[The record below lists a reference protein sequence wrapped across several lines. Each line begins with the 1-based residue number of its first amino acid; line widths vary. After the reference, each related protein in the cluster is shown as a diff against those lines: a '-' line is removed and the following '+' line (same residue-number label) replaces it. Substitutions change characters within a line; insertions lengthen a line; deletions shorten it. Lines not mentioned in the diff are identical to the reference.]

1 MAMDQPATT
10 TDAAWAPAD
19 ACTLPTPERPLRE
32 AEFDALFATHLRS
45 CERPAPTSL
54 RLSLDGGPGV
64 EATTRELVARE
75 SSCCSFFDFHLVR
88 AGDLLV
94 LDVRVPAARVE
105 VLEGLAR
112 RADAACG
119 MTRDA

>member
-1 MAMDQPATT
+1 MAIDQPARTH
-10 TDAAWAPAD
+10 DAAWAPD
-19 ACTLPTPERPLRE
+19 ACTLPTAERPLRE
-32 AEFDALFATHLRS
+32 AEFDALFAAHLRS

-54 RLSLDGGPGV
+54 LLGLDGGPGV
-64 EATTRELVARE
+64 EATARELVARE
-75 SSCCSFFDFHLVR
+75 SSCCSFFDFDLVR

-105 VLEGLAR
+105 VLDGLAR

-119 MTRDA
+119 ATREA

>member
-1 MAMDQPATT
+1 MARDQRAMTP
-10 TDAAWAPAD
+10 DAGWAPVD

-32 AEFDALFATHLRS
+32 AEFDALFAAHLRS
-45 CERPAPTSL
+45 CARPAQTSL

-64 EATTRELVARE
+64 EATTREILARE
-75 SSCCSFFDFHLVR
+75 TSCCSFFEFDLVR
-88 AGDLLV
+88 ASDLLV

-105 VLEGLAR
+105 VLDGLAR

-119 MTRDA
+119 TTRDA